1 MCALFGPEMSSK
13 GDVLR
18 SGTIGGQV
26 LDRWTDDKIEE
37 GCFFEQSR
45 GTKATTLHL
54 AVTGTGTGGTAD
66 VALSTWKINNSTR
79 WA

>member
-1 MCALFGPEMSSK
+1 MFGPEMSSK

-37 GCFFEQSR
+37 GCFFE
-45 GTKATTLHL
+45 
-54 AVTGTGTGGTAD
+54 
-66 VALSTWKINNSTR
+66 
-79 WA
+79 